1 MLACGKPVLS
11 ARWTSV
17 PVVAGPPLATS
28 WVLGSKWG
36 RFLMDEDRAESTVSS
51 CVSLKSDQSK
61 RGGINFRSSEEIY
74 QKRSASIGDSSC
86 PEGENKRRTEL
97 QTADLNTSVSRED
110 PESTCLVPVEPL
122 DPLQTFLNA

>member
-28 WVLGSKWG
+28 WVLGSK
-36 RFLMDEDRAESTVSS
+36 MDEDRAESTVPS

-61 RGGINFRSSEEIY
+61 RGIIDFRSSD
-74 QKRSASIGDSSC
+74 QM
-86 PEGENKRRTEL
+86 
-97 QTADLNTSVSRED
+97 
-110 PESTCLVPVEPL
+110 
-122 DPLQTFLNA
+122 